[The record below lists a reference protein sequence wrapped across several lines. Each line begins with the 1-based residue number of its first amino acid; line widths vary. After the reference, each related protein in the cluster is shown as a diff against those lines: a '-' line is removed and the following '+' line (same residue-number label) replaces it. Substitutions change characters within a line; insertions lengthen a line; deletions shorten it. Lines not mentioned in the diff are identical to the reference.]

1 MKKQLITIVS
11 LILLGSTVFAQVET
25 FDLSKFK
32 LPYLK
37 YQNLILNFNT
47 SNEGQADGWKDT
59 TDYKYNYSNIYSYL
73 SAGGSYYMYLNTP
86 TEQSTYSLG
95 ANLYM
100 YPYSGNKRTY
110 DDESTDLS
118 FNSSIYFQITGSSR
132 NRFYISSPLFVEV
145 GPSIGVYYS
154 RNFYKNIDKD
164 DEGNTIYEYKSRSN
178 TPQINTSLEVG
189 IGYGRIEEV
198 TDAQMALFI
207 LKDLK
212 KENRLT
218 REPTHDEI
226 YKFAELISQ
235 KRYQRFFDNRHRI
248 IDEVKAIDSFLTS
261 LGLSDQTDATYF
273 TTIYDNW
280 LYANNPNRASGFR
293 VSGGPR
299 LVFNTSQSK
308 SSWELLEPTQNND
321 ESKTKSSLIAYG
333 AWVDLLDEKP
343 INHYWQRTLQANVS
357 YIFTN
362 GYSTIND
369 DPKNKR
375 LQDNLE
381 LNLNAS
387 LGYYPTTRT
396 YINFGLGGGLRI
408 NNMDKYSYP
417 ADTDYNDEQFRYVR
431 IYAGPSVNGYYY
443 FSPKL
448 RLSFDGSLNY
458 NFYNTDNFSLISPP
472 FGFGFTYVK
481 ANRINAYF
489 GASITYAIF

>member
-1 MKKQLITIVS
+1 MTR
-11 LILLGSTVFAQVET
+11 
-25 FDLSKFK
+25 D
-32 LPYLK
+32 
-37 YQNLILNFNT
+37 
-47 SNEGQADGWKDT
+47 
-59 TDYKYNYSNIYSYL
+59 
-73 SAGGSYYMYLNTP
+73 P
-86 TEQSTYSLG
+86 TQ
-95 ANLYM
+95 
-100 YPYSGNKRTY
+100 
-110 DDESTDLS
+110 
-118 FNSSIYFQITGSSR
+118 
-132 NRFYISSPLFVEV
+132 
-145 GPSIGVYYS
+145 
-154 RNFYKNIDKD
+154 
-164 DEGNTIYEYKSRSN
+164 
-178 TPQINTSLEVG
+178 
-189 IGYGRIEEV
+189 
-198 TDAQMALFI
+198 
-207 LKDLK
+207 
-212 KENRLT
+212 
-218 REPTHDEI
+218 DEI